1 MRVKVKN
8 LHKFKWYVS
17 QNISSNFW
25 NSRPSTLNFLID
37 KIAVVIKGP
46 IIIYVESGG
55 GGGGEGKICRKDQDF
70 CKAPLADHVNSK
82 WPPFFIQNL
91 HDYVPTSYLLLYALQ
106 SIIKMHVIIRCY
118 ELRLDW

>member
-1 MRVKVKN
+1 MNASEGK
-8 LHKFKWYVS
+8 KFAWIQTIRFSKY
-17 QNISSNFW
+17 SSNFW
-25 NSRPSTLNFLID
+25 NSTPSTLNFLID

-46 IIIYVESGG
+46 IIIYVERGG
-55 GGGGEGKICRKDQDF
+55 GGGGKICRKDQDF

-118 ELRLDW
+118 ELRLNW